1 MEDIMTHP
9 AEGQQPKNPA
19 EAVAKVLTSTKFLEN
34 VSIQQKAIKRRKKSV
49 DDARVQ
55 QLEAQLELE
64 KQGAALVRDEL
75 EELKKKVAESEEA
88 RAKDIEKWEK
98 GAEETNLLLRRLL
111 ILKD

>member
-19 EAVAKVLTSTKFLEN
+19 EAVAEVLTSTKFLEN
-34 VSIQQKAIKRRKKSV
+34 IGIQQKAIKRRKKSV
-49 DDARVQ
+49 DDARV

-98 GAEETNLLLRRLL
+98 GAEATNLLLHRLL

>member
-19 EAVAKVLTSTKFLEN
+19 EAVAEVLTSTKFLEN
-34 VSIQQKAIKRRKKSV
+34 VGIQQKAIKRRKKSV
-49 DDARVQ
+49 DDARV

>member
-19 EAVAKVLTSTKFLEN
+19 EAVAIVLTSTKFLEN
-34 VSIQQKAIKRRKKSV
+34 VGIQQKAIKRRKKSV
-49 DDARVQ
+49 DDARV

>member
-49 DDARVQ
+49 DDARV